1 MEKEIVISW
10 LFSGTKYIKNNLGH
24 EVINLFKADDGNQYI
39 YLMNDGKYGKNR
51 IKKNEL
57 TFDRILFVKHI
68 SGNSVEV
75 VALAKNLEI
84 IYNPSDSNSIQE
96 RYSKTICY
104 NDIPLESLFKGDKR
118 QSIFITFKANYF
130 RTPKKRILIDYA
142 PKEGQDIKPNPGAI
156 KLKNLHMRTTTNY
169 INANLEREAY
179 DELCKMTDKEDLWE
193 DTIKT
198 VSEKKDELSAHTLI
212 DVFKCNYDENAY
224 SNAIAYFMSKYPE
237 LVREWINNPKYPH
250 QPDVTFKGK
259 QLRVQREVSNE
270 ETKGRADIHYSSDNE
285 FACIIENKLHATLD
299 GLKIENG
306 HVNNNKQL
314 KKYEEHLKK
323 EANDRKIKIGVHL
336 LLPNYHPLLNNLD
349 SSDGKYPK
357 ISGCVVITYK
367 DLYDFLKAQLPY
379 KKDSLFREF
388 VDSLERHTHQHDDSN
403 YYDMIQKFQE
413 RIIQNNKCVCLQL
426 K

>member
-142 PKEGQDIKPNPGAI
+142 PKEGQD
-156 KLKNLHMRTTTNY
+156 NY
-169 INANLEREAY
+169 GN
-179 DELCKMTDKEDLWE
+179 
-193 DTIKT
+193 
-198 VSEKKDELSAHTLI
+198 
-212 DVFKCNYDENAY
+212 FKWCQGYG
-224 SNAIAYFMSKYPE
+224 
-237 LVREWINNPKYPH
+237 WIC
-250 QPDVTFKGK
+250 G
-259 QLRVQREVSNE
+259 
-270 ETKGRADIHYSSDNE
+270 
-285 FACIIENKLHATLD
+285 
-299 GLKIENG
+299 
-306 HVNNNKQL
+306 
-314 KKYEEHLKK
+314 
-323 EANDRKIKIGVHL
+323 
-336 LLPNYHPLLNNLD
+336 
-349 SSDGKYPK
+349 
-357 ISGCVVITYK
+357 
-367 DLYDFLKAQLPY
+367 
-379 KKDSLFREF
+379 
-388 VDSLERHTHQHDDSN
+388 
-403 YYDMIQKFQE
+403 
-413 RIIQNNKCVCLQL
+413 
-426 K
+426 